1 MTAPLYQ
8 SISIPLF
15 LASLGVS
22 FRRRSQINFK
32 SRRILYMDPQTRIT
46 QFQRLIA
53 DDPTNDMAY
62 FSLANAFLQAD
73 RYDEAGDTFAKCAQI
88 NEAMTKAYQLA
99 GDAYIKAG
107 KVDQAKVVL
116 TKGYIEATTRG
127 DLMPKKAI
135 AELLESINTAI
146 PEVEGKPEIAQEKP
160 EGDFKCLKSGQMGTK
175 IARQP
180 FRNAMG
186 EWIFANISQET
197 FNEWIS
203 LGTKIINEL
212 RLDLSRDDHDAV
224 YEYAMR
230 IFLGYTDAMYES
242 QMGTEPPT
250 VDGQFRTVVEE
261 MMSMG
266 GHLESFQGNLHTKV
280 DE

>member
-1 MTAPLYQ
+1 
-8 SISIPLF
+8 
-15 LASLGVS
+15 
-22 FRRRSQINFK
+22 
-32 SRRILYMDPQTRIT
+32 MDPEKRIT

-62 FSLANAFLQAD
+62 FSLGNAFLASD
-73 RYDEAGDTFAKCAQI
+73 RYDEAADTFEQCAKI

-107 KVDQAKVVL
+107 KVELAKVVL

-127 DLMPKKAI
+127 DMLPKKAI
-135 AELLESINTAI
+135 AELLESINAEL
-146 PEVEGKPEIAQEKP
+146 PSVEDTKPQAPAKP
-160 EGDFKCLKSGQMGTK
+160 AGDFKCAKSGEMGTK
-175 IARQP
+175 LARAP

-186 EWIFANISQET
+186 LWIQENISNETFTEWIH
-197 FNEWIS
+197 

-230 IFLGYTDAMYES
+230 IFLGFNDELY
-242 QMGTEPPT
+242 QRHMGTPPPV
-250 VDGQFRTVVEE
+250 VDGQFRSVIEE

>member
-1 MTAPLYQ
+1 
-8 SISIPLF
+8 
-15 LASLGVS
+15 
-22 FRRRSQINFK
+22 
-32 SRRILYMDPQTRIT
+32 MDPEKRIT

-62 FSLANAFLQAD
+62 FSLGNAFLQSE
-73 RYDEAGDTFAKCAQI
+73 RFDEAGETFAKCAQI

-107 KVDQAKVVL
+107 MVDQAKVVL

-135 AELLESINTAI
+135 AELLDSINAKL
-146 PEVEGKPEIAQEKP
+146 PEVEGTPEPAPEKP
-160 EGDFKCLKSGQMGTK
+160 AGDFKCLKSGEMGTK
-175 IARQP
+175 LARQP

-197 FNEWIS
+197 FDEWIA

-212 RLDLSRDDHDAV
+212 RLDLSRDEHDAV

-230 IFLGYTDAMYES
+230 IFLGYTDAIYEE
-242 QMGTEPPT
+242 QMGDKPPS
-250 VDGQFRTVVEE
+250 VDGQFRSVIEE

>member
-1 MTAPLYQ
+1 
-8 SISIPLF
+8 
-15 LASLGVS
+15 
-22 FRRRSQINFK
+22 
-32 SRRILYMDPQTRIT
+32 MDPEKRIS

-62 FSLANAFLQAD
+62 FSLGNAFLQSD
-73 RYDEAGDTFAKCAQI
+73 RFDEAGETFAKCAQI

-107 KVDQAKVVL
+107 MVDQAKVVL

-135 AELLESINTAI
+135 AELLASINAEL
-146 PEVEGKPEIAQEKP
+146 PEVEGTPEPAEKKPA
-160 EGDFKCLKSGQMGTK
+160 GDFKCLKSGEMGTK
-175 IARQP
+175 LARQP

-186 EWIFANISQET
+186 EWIFANISKET
-197 FNEWIS
+197 FDEWIA

-212 RLDLSRDDHDAV
+212 RLDLSRDEHDAV
-224 YEYAMR
+224 YDYAMR
-230 IFLGYTDAMYES
+230 IFLGYTDSMYEE
-242 QMGTEPPT
+242 QMGAKPPS
-250 VDGQFRTVVEE
+250 VDGQFRSVIEE

>member
-1 MTAPLYQ
+1 
-8 SISIPLF
+8 
-15 LASLGVS
+15 
-22 FRRRSQINFK
+22 
-32 SRRILYMDPQTRIT
+32 MDPEKRIE

-53 DDPTNDMAY
+53 DDPSNDMAY
-62 FSLANAFLQAD
+62 FSLGNAFLESD
-73 RYDEAGDTFAKCAQI
+73 RFNEAGETFDQCAKI

-107 KVDQAKVVL
+107 MIDHAKIVL

-127 DLMPKKAI
+127 DMLPKKAI
-135 AELLESINTAI
+135 AELLEAIDTPI
-146 PEVEGKPEIAQEKP
+146 PEVANPNPKAEATKVV
-160 EGDFKCLKSGQMGTK
+160 GDFKCSKTGDMGTK
-175 IARQP
+175 LSRAP

-186 EWIFANISQET
+186 LWIQENISSQT
-197 FNEWIS
+197 FNEWIL

-212 RLDLSRDDHDAV
+212 RLDLSRDEHDAV

-230 IFLGYTDAMYES
+230 IFLGFNDELYNKL
-242 QMGTEPPT
+242 MGQQPPA
-250 VDGQFRTVVEE
+250 VDGQFRSVVEE

>member
-1 MTAPLYQ
+1 
-8 SISIPLF
+8 
-15 LASLGVS
+15 
-22 FRRRSQINFK
+22 
-32 SRRILYMDPQTRIT
+32 MDPEKRIE

-53 DDPTNDMAY
+53 DDPNNDMAY
-62 FSLANAFLQAD
+62 FSLGNAFLASD
-73 RYDEAGDTFAKCAQI
+73 RYDEAADTFEQCAKI

-107 KVDQAKVVL
+107 KVDLAKVIL
-116 TKGYIEATTRG
+116 TKGYIEAATRG
-127 DLMPKKAI
+127 DMLPKKAI
-135 AELLESINTAI
+135 AELLESINAEL
-146 PEVEGKPEIAQEKP
+146 PSVEDTKSQASAKPA
-160 EGDFKCLKSGQMGTK
+160 GDFKCTKSGEMGTK
-175 IARQP
+175 LAHAP

-186 EWIFANISQET
+186 LWIQENISNETFTEWIH
-197 FNEWIS
+197 

-212 RLDLSRDDHDAV
+212 RLDLSRDDHGAV

-230 IFLGYTDAMYES
+230 IFLGFNDELY
-242 QMGTEPPT
+242 QRHMGTPPPA
-250 VDGQFRTVVEE
+250 VDGQFQSVIEE